1 MARTHPLASFR
12 PAGFALLKPAS
23 RPQLDAA
30 RIVTLSGTIAV
41 NVLAMGLLMMPMTLP
56 APRALASA
64 AP

>member
-30 RIVTLSGTIAV
+30 RIVTLSGPSFAQD
-41 NVLAMGLLMMPMTLP
+41 
-56 APRALASA
+56 
-64 AP
+64 